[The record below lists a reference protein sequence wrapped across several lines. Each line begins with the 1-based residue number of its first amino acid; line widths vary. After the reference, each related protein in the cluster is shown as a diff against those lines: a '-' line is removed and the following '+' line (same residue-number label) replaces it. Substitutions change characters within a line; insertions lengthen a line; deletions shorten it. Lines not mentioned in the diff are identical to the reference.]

1 MTLRSESIIKN
12 PKEIEKI
19 KELYHEAF
27 PKSERMPMR
36 FLLRKAKKDFVDFL
50 AIYDDEVFIGFTYII
65 TEGSLIYVLYLAIDE
80 SVRSKGYGSR
90 VLAQIKEMYSNNRII
105 LIIEVTDE
113 TAANYEQRVT
123 RKNFYIRNGYQSS
136 GLIYQDRW
144 GLYEVMLNGDTVE
157 SEAFYHLLKKFQGSL
172 LFRFF
177 KPQIT
182 LSTKYK

>member
-1 MTLRSESIIKN
+1 MTLRAESIIKN

-50 AIYDDEVFIGFTYII
+50 AIYDDNVFIGFTYII
-65 TEGSLIYVLYLAIDE
+65 TEGSLTYVLYLAIDG
-80 SVRSKGYGSR
+80 SVRSKGYGGR
-90 VLAQIKEMYSNNRII
+90 ILTQIKEMHSNNRIV

-113 TAANYEQRVT
+113 TAANYEQRLT

-144 GLYEVMLNGDTVE
+144 GMYEVMLNGDDIN
-157 SEAFYHLLKKFQGSL
+157 SETFYHLLKRFQGRL

-182 LSTKYK
+182 LSTK